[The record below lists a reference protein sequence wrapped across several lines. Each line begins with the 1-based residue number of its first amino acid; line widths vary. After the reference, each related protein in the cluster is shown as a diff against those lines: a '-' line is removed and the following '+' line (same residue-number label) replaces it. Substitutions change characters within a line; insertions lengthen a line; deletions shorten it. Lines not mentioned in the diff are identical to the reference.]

1 VGRLA
6 SEIGEPEVPVSAD
19 GQEETSG
26 PGPSD
31 PLRSSSR
38 SGEIASSRDV
48 EETLDRLI
56 AYYAKQE
63 PSSPVPILLARA
75 KKLVGA
81 DFMTIVNE
89 IAPGGADNVKLIGG
103 LE

>member
-1 VGRLA
+1 V
-6 SEIGEPEVPVSAD
+6 
-19 GQEETSG
+19 
-26 PGPSD
+26 
-31 PLRSSSR
+31 
-38 SGEIASSRDV
+38 SSRDV
-48 EETLDRLI
+48 EETLDRLM
-56 AYYAKQE
+56 AYYARQE

-81 DFMTIVNE
+81 DFMTIVRE